1 MVFSPA
7 IDYSISLAKL
17 SNSTAIV
24 TTLRVNNR
32 NDF

>member
-7 IDYSISLAKL
+7 IDYSISLAKF
-17 SNSTAIV
+17 SNNTATV